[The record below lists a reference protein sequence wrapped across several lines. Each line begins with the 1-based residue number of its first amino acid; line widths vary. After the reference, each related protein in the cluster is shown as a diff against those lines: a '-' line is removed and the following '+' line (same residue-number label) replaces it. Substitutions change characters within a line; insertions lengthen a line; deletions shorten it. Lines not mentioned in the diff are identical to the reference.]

1 MGTRSIPRL
10 IKGRL
15 KQILNGAG
23 YELFNRRNGYAHD
36 GLLTV
41 HSDHFRNDPQ
51 FRAAYARGIKASAGV
66 DPHFEWRV
74 HVALWAARTAAK
86 LTGDFVECGVN
97 AGFISS
103 AIMQRLNWSGMG
115 RQFYLIDTFE
125 GPVFDQFSDDE
136 IERGRLNIARQAMA
150 AGAFVTDMDRVHSN
164 FSEWRNVQ
172 VIREGS
178 LPGPAGA
185 ERNRDLLFVGTEFG
199 LYVSMNGGQH
209 WEQISPVVGQ
219 LTFGVK
225 DQRVAEGR
233 TSSPDDPILTEI
245 ASPNPIDTM
254 VASARAYVNA
264 LNKMA
269 VKRGRSPLTSAIA
282 G

>member
-1 MGTRSIPRL
+1 MGTRFIPRL

-86 LTGDFVECGVN
+86 LPGDFVECGVN

-172 VIREGS
+172 VIRGRVPEILPSIPFGPVAFLHVDLNCGYPEREALRFFWNLLPPNGIVLLDDYAYFGHGGQMEAVDGFAISTGIEVLS
-178 LPGPAGA
+178 LPTGQ
-185 ERNRDLLFVGTEFG
+185 G
-199 LYVSMNGGQH
+199 L
-209 WEQISPVVGQ
+209 II
-219 LTFGVK
+219 K
-225 DQRVAEGR
+225 
-233 TSSPDDPILTEI
+233 
-245 ASPNPIDTM
+245 
-254 VASARAYVNA
+254 
-264 LNKMA
+264 
-269 VKRGRSPLTSAIA
+269 
-282 G
+282 